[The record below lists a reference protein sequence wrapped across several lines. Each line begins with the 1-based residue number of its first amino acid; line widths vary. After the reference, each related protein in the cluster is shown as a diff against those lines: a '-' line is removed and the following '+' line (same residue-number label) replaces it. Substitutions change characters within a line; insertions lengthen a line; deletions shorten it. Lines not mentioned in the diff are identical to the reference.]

1 MEKYYELKNY
11 QIQLLNLKEEV
22 LEDNPELEK
31 DLQEVTNSL
40 KQYRE
45 VKKYE
50 RLYTK
55 EELREQISSI
65 RNIEYL
71 IEQQQN
77 KLFAISDSNKV
88 QDSFYKTNITII
100 GLNIRRLKEYKK
112 EFDIRVWKG
121 MLPYIRPYAKTLL
134 LVLVMNLVCAGVDIL
149 LPLLFGCT
157 ARHCS

>member
-40 KQYRE
+40 KQFKQQ
-45 VKKYE
+45 KKYE
-50 RLYTK
+50 RQYTK
-55 EELREQISSI
+55 EELREQINSI

-88 QDSFYKTNITII
+88 QDSFYKANITII
-100 GLNIRRLKEYKK
+100 GLNIKRLKEYKK
-112 EFDIRVWKG
+112 ELKNKIENNQVFFTDQKKISNSWRFKQ
-121 MLPYIRPYAKTLL
+121 
-134 LVLVMNLVCAGVDIL
+134 C
-149 LPLLFGCT
+149 
-157 ARHCS
+157 

>member
-40 KQYRE
+40 KQFKQQ
-45 VKKYE
+45 KKYE

-77 KLFAISDSNKV
+77 KLFAITDSNKV
-88 QDSFYKTNITII
+88 QDSFYKANITII
-100 GLNIRRLKEYKK
+100 GLNIKRLKEYRKELKNKIKNNQIFFTDQKK
-112 EFDIRVWKG
+112 ISNNWRFKQ
-121 MLPYIRPYAKTLL
+121 
-134 LVLVMNLVCAGVDIL
+134 C
-149 LPLLFGCT
+149 
-157 ARHCS
+157 

>member
-1 MEKYYELKNY
+1 MKNYNELKNY

-40 KQYRE
+40 KQFKQQ
-45 VKKYE
+45 KKYE

-77 KLFAISDSNKV
+77 KLFTMADSNKV

-112 EFDIRVWKG
+112 ELKNKIKNNQIFFTDQKKISNNWRYKE
-121 MLPYIRPYAKTLL
+121 
-134 LVLVMNLVCAGVDIL
+134 C
-149 LPLLFGCT
+149 
-157 ARHCS
+157 

>member
-40 KQYRE
+40 KQFKQQ
-45 VKKYE
+45 KKYE

-77 KLFAISDSNKV
+77 KLFTMADSNKV
-88 QDSFYKTNITII
+88 QDSFYKANITII
-100 GLNIRRLKEYKK
+100 GLNIKRLKEYKK
-112 EFDIRVWKG
+112 ELKNKIKNNQIFFTDQKKISNNWRFKQ
-121 MLPYIRPYAKTLL
+121 
-134 LVLVMNLVCAGVDIL
+134 C
-149 LPLLFGCT
+149 
-157 ARHCS
+157 

>member
-11 QIQLLNLKEEV
+11 QIQLLNLKRQV

-40 KQYRE
+40 KQFKQQ
-45 VKKYE
+45 KKYE

-77 KLFAISDSNKV
+77 KLFAITDSNKV
-88 QDSFYKTNITII
+88 QDSFYKANITII
-100 GLNIRRLKEYKK
+100 GLNIKRLKEYKK
-112 EFDIRVWKG
+112 ELKNKIKNNQIFFTDQKKISNSWRFKQ
-121 MLPYIRPYAKTLL
+121 
-134 LVLVMNLVCAGVDIL
+134 C
-149 LPLLFGCT
+149 
-157 ARHCS
+157 

>member
-1 MEKYYELKNY
+1 M
-11 QIQLLNLKEEV
+11 
-22 LEDNPELEK
+22 EDNPELEK

-40 KQYRE
+40 KQFKQQ
-45 VKKYE
+45 KKYE

-112 EFDIRVWKG
+112 ELKNKIKNNQIFFTDQKKISNNWRFKQ
-121 MLPYIRPYAKTLL
+121 
-134 LVLVMNLVCAGVDIL
+134 C
-149 LPLLFGCT
+149 
-157 ARHCS
+157 

>member
-11 QIQLLNLKEEV
+11 QVQLLNLKDQV
-22 LEDNPELEK
+22 LLDNPELEK

-77 KLFAISDSNKV
+77 KLFAITDSNKV
-88 QDSFYKTNITII
+88 QDSFYKANITII
-100 GLNIRRLKEYKK
+100 GLNIKRLKEYKK
-112 EFDIRVWKG
+112 ELKNKIKNNQIFFTDQKKISNNWRFKQ
-121 MLPYIRPYAKTLL
+121 
-134 LVLVMNLVCAGVDIL
+134 C
-149 LPLLFGCT
+149 
-157 ARHCS
+157 